1 MGVDG
6 SISVVFNGV
15 NMSSNSS
22 VRMLDAPDV
31 KFMLIKPPVEVL
43 NLPDVKFVRMKPLVE
58 VLRTTDVTLGSSNPR
73 PIAFKSAS
81 GWLWFAGKA

>member
-6 SISVVFNGV
+6 SVSVVFNGV

-22 VRMLDAPDV
+22 VRMLDAPDF
-31 KFMLIKPPVEVL
+31 KFML
-43 NLPDVKFVRMKPLVE
+43 VKGPVE